1 MRTIFED
8 SLTESQL
15 KQIPKFGQ
23 GECFLLTGEDVLH
36 THIQITEQEEKL
48 FKGGA

>member
-1 MRTIFED
+1 M
-8 SLTESQL
+8 TESQL

-36 THIQITEQEEKL
+36 TYIQITDQEKQL